1 MAPRAG
7 SALPLGLTEELRTTV
22 LENLSDGVYFV
33 DRRRRILYWNKGAE
47 RITGYSKDEVL
58 GRRCQ
63 DNLLNHCD
71 DAGTILCT
79 SICPL
84 SATMRDGEHR
94 EAHVYLR
101 HKDGHRKPVRVR
113 AAAVRNADGAVVG
126 AVETFHDDSELLD
139 SRRREL
145 ELERESMLDPLT
157 GVGNRRLGKATLAGW
172 ITQYETIGRT
182 FGVLFA
188 DIDRFKQV
196 NDRFGHDTG
205 DEALR
210 AVARTLAETSRTSD
224 TIVRWGGEEFVVL
237 VGDARPQTL
246 ELIAE
251 RVRALVEQTDLQT
264 DNGAVSL
271 TVSIGATIVKPGD
284 TAARIIRRADA
295 LLYASKAS
303 GRNRVTLDPFS
314 RG

>member
-1 MAPRAG
+1 M
-7 SALPLGLTEELRTTV
+7 RTTV

-33 DRRRRILYWNKGAE
+33 DRGRRILYWNKGAE

-58 GRRCQ
+58 GRRCR

-71 DAGTILCT
+71 EAGTILCT
-79 SICPL
+79 TLCPL

-113 AAAVRNADGAVVG
+113 AAAVRDGDGVVVG
-126 AVETFHDDSELLD
+126 AVETFHDDSKLFD
-139 SRRREL
+139 SRRRAL

-157 GVGNRRLGKATLAGW
+157 GVGNRRLGKVTLAGW
-172 ITQYETIGRT
+172 ITQYETGGRS
-182 FGVLFA
+182 FGLLFA

-196 NDRFGHDTG
+196 NDRFGHDVG

-210 AVARTLAETSRTSD
+210 AVARTLEETSRTSD
-224 TIVRWGGEEFVVL
+224 TVVRWGGEEFIVL
-237 VGDARPQTL
+237 VGDARLRTL

-251 RVRALVEQTDLQT
+251 RVRALVERTDMQTE
-264 DNGAVSL
+264 NGSVSI
-271 TVSIGATIVKPGD
+271 TVSIGATIVKEGD
-284 TAARIIRRADA
+284 TPTRIMRRADA
-295 LLYASKAS
+295 LLYASKAG
-303 GRNRVTLDPFS
+303 GRNRVTLDPIS